1 MTRATQRP
9 TGREIACRAVAGP
22 DQLAEHH
29 RIRHAVFV
37 GEQGV
42 FSESDVDAVDA
53 RQDVLHVL
61 AFAGN
66 EAVGTVRLYPLD
78 PDGAADPAGL
88 WQGDRLAV
96 LPGRRSAGAG
106 GPLVRFAV
114 ATAGRLGGRRMIAH
128 VQLRNRRFFEH
139 LGWTAVGTETYAGL
153 PHVAMTIEL
162 GSSGAAAS
170 VLDRRA

>member
-1 MTRATQRP
+1 MTRAAARP
-9 TGREIACRAVAGP
+9 VTGEIVCRAVTGQ
-22 DQLAEHH
+22 DELAEHH

-42 FSESDVDAVDA
+42 FPESDVDAVDA
-53 RQDVLHVL
+53 RHDVLHVL
-61 AFAGN
+61 AFAGDR
-66 EAVGTVRLYPLD
+66 AVGTVRLYPLD
-78 PDGAADPAGL
+78 ESGL
-88 WQGDRLAV
+88 WLGDRLAV

-114 ATAGRLGGRRMIAH
+114 ATAGGAGGRRMIAH
-128 VQLRNRRFFEH
+128 VQVPNRRFFER

-162 GSSGAAAS
+162 GAS
-170 VLDRRA
+170 VQHR

>member
-1 MTRATQRP
+1 VTRATERP
-9 TGREIACRAVAGP
+9 TGREIACRPVDGP
-22 DQLAEHH
+22 DELAEHH
-29 RIRHAVFV
+29 RIRHTVFV

-42 FSESDVDAVDA
+42 FPESDVDAVDA
-53 RQDVLHVL
+53 RSDVLHVL
-61 AFAGN
+61 AFAGDV
-66 EAVGTVRLYPLD
+66 AVGTVRLYPI
-78 PDGAADPAGL
+78 DGTGL

-96 LPGRRSAGAG
+96 LSGSRSAGAG

-128 VQLRNRRFFEH
+128 VQVPNRRFFEH

-170 VLDRRA
+170 VLDRRASVQDG

>member
-1 MTRATQRP
+1 MTRATERP
-9 TGREIACRAVAGP
+9 PVREITCRAVAGP
-22 DQLAEHH
+22 DELACHH

-42 FSESDVDAVDA
+42 FAESDVDAVDA
-53 RQDVLHVL
+53 RPDVLHVL
-61 AFAGN
+61 AFAGGS
-66 EAVGTVRLYPLD
+66 AVGTVRLYPLD
-78 PDGAADPAGL
+78 GAGL

-96 LPGRRSAGAG
+96 LSDRRSAGAG

-114 ATAGRLGGRRMIAH
+114 ATAGALGGRRMLAH
-128 VQLRNRRFFEH
+128 VQVPNRRFFEH

-162 GSSGAAAS
+162 GGAVPSGRS
-170 VLDRRA
+170 VQGG